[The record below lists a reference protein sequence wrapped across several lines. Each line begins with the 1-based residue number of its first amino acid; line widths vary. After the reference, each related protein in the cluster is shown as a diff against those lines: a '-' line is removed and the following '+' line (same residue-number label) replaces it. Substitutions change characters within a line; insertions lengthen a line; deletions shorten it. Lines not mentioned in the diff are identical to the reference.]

1 MAVKIRL
8 ARIGRRHDPT
18 YRINVAN
25 SWAKRDGRY
34 IEALGQYSSLPDQSG
49 VKRVSLDFARTRY
62 WLSVGAQPTE
72 TVARLLGKVAYQTI
86 EPALLITGDRRTS
99 LLGRTLAFHP
109 SWPPKDES
117 EDDDDV
123 GGKFASS
130 DSECLVL
137 INNKIHSTHLR
148 L

>member
-8 ARIGRRHDPT
+8 ARIGRRHEPL

-25 SWAKRDGRY
+25 SWAKRDGSY

-72 TVARLLGKVAYQTI
+72 TVARLLGKVGFTLQCTLIIAGDWRV
-86 EPALLITGDRRTS
+86 PLGWPLAL
-99 LLGRTLAFHP
+99 HP
-109 SWPPKDES
+109 SRPP
-117 EDDDDV
+117 EDGSDGD
-123 GGKFASS
+123 GGSFNP
-130 DSECLVL
+130 DECLIS
-137 INNKIHSTHLR
+137 INKAPPSTALAHNGR
-148 L
+148 